1 MGLQKAEVFVMTVDL
16 EGERIVGVKFPKEA

>member
-1 MGLQKAEVFVMTVDL
+1 LQKAEVLVMTVDL